1 VFGLALSTRERRTIA
16 LGAIIFLTGL
26 IVAFG
31 VLPFVRHWQERE
43 SVVAAQSQRLSR
55 LRGLVFGEAELR
67 RVVRA
72 RTAALESGQQRLLSG
87 RTPALAASSLQGLIQ
102 SFADQSQV
110 TVSRLDVAGAPET
123 KEGALPM
130 IPATVSAI
138 GDIYGITEM
147 LALIQH
153 GPQLLE
159 IVDLTVR
166 PNPALRG
173 ELLQMTVTLRGAYLG
188 E

>member
-1 VFGLALSTRERRTIA
+1 MLALSARERRTIA
-16 LGAIIFLTGL
+16 LGVTVFLTAL
-26 IVAFG
+26 AAVYG
-31 VLPFVRHWQERE
+31 VLPFARRWQDRE
-43 SVVAAQSQRLSR
+43 GVIEAQSQRLTR
-55 LRGLVFGEAELR
+55 LRGLITGEAQLR
-67 RVVRA
+67 QVVRA
-72 RTAALESGQQRLLSG
+72 RTASLAAGQQRLLSG
-87 RTPALAASSLQGLIQ
+87 RTPALAASSLQALLQ
-102 SFADQSQV
+102 SYADQSQV

-138 GDIYGITEM
+138 GDIYGISEL

-153 GPQLLE
+153 GPQVLE
-159 IVDLTVR
+159 IAELSVR